1 MAVTRPGSSP
11 EQAVYWFN
19 GALIM
24 LTAKVYEATAFNEG
38 ILRIVRYRE
47 EKSPLASIN
56 AVLLSIEHVVLVKAF
71 ADGVV
76 EHTGVMPLFEI
87 SNHLSMDV
95 RERYAEGY
103 TNKTES
109 SWSGRDGD

>member
-1 MAVTRPGSSP
+1 
-11 EQAVYWFN
+11 
-19 GALIM
+19 M

-38 ILRIVRYRE
+38 ILRIVRYRQ

-95 RERYAEGY
+95 RERYAESYLRGLHEQDEEFLEWQRRRL
-103 TNKTES
+103 KKLA
-109 SWSGRDGD
+109 RKD